1 MHLSNKL
8 FVDINSVRREK
19 FFFEGD
25 DIKLRYKSD
34 IIFLSDYIK
43 VTSQKSSKLSSIYN
57 SRLAVI
63 QPIYIYQNS
72 IVTLDFS

>member
-1 MHLSNKL
+1 MFKMHLSNKL

-63 QPIYIYQNS
+63 QPIYIS
-72 IVTLDFS
+72 K

>member
-1 MHLSNKL
+1 MFKTHLSNKL

-34 IIFLSDYIK
+34 IIFLSDYTK
-43 VTSQKSSKLSSIYN
+43 VASWKSFETIIDIIISFNSLSTDIY
-57 SRLAVI
+57 
-63 QPIYIYQNS
+63 
-72 IVTLDFS
+72 TK